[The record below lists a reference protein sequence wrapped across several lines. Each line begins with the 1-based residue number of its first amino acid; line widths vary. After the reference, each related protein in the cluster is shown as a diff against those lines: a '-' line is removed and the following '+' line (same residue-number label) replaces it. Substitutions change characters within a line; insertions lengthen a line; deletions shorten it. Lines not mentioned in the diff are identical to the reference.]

1 MASAVLRHG
10 GILDLIDDACQEDR
24 LPYEDVAIP
33 LNELPEPEEYNGPI
47 ESVKEQKM
55 KWTDLAS

>member
-10 GILDLIDDACQEDR
+10 GILDLIDDTCQDR
-24 LPYEDVAIP
+24 LPYKD
-33 LNELPEPEEYNGPI
+33 YNGLI
-47 ESVKEQKM
+47 ESVKEQKL

>member
-10 GILDLIDDACQEDR
+10 GILDLIDDTCQDR
-24 LPYEDVAIP
+24 LPYKDVAIP
-33 LNELPEPEEYNGPI
+33 LNELPEPEEYNGLI
-47 ESVKEQKM
+47 ESVKEQKL